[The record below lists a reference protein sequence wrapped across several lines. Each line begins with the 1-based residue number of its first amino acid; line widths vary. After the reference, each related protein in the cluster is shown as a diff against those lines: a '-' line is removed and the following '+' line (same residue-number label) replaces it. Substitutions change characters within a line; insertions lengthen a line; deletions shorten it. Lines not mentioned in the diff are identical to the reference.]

1 MNHQF
6 WNETSALLQESSSNI
21 FKHPLLLLELA
32 ITIKMSNDGRPIFV
46 KVSTINQYDITFGQ

>member
-32 ITIKMSNDGRPIFV
+32 ITIKMSNDGRPIFC
-46 KVSTINQYDITFGQ
+46 